1 MDVVRVHPGTSSLN
15 TPFIRWYLE
24 VLTECKRGEYI
35 TNMDD
40 KKKVILIERG
50 MLLFF

>member
-24 VLTECKRGEYI
+24 VLTECNGVKYI

-40 KKKVILIERG
+40 KKVILIERG